1 MRYAKLINNYPF
13 YAPNPIRIGDSYIG
27 NPPDS
32 VYAEQGY
39 LPVVE
44 TPMPETDERHYTEP
58 HWAEE
63 NGQIVQTWE
72 VVEIPVSDEAT
83 AEDYEA
89 ALREVGVS
97 FDEED

>member
-1 MRYAKLINNYPF
+1 MRYATLSNSQIH
-13 YAPNPIRIGDSYIG
+13 YAPNPIRIGNSYIG

-39 LPVVE
+39 LPVIE
-44 TPMPETDERHYTEP
+44 TPMPETDERHYAEP
-58 HWAEE
+58 HWTEE
-63 NGQIVQTWE
+63 GNQIVQTWE